1 MERDGEVG
9 GVTRGGSGGVVPR
22 GKHSYRD
29 LVDSSLVGS
38 GYADHLTD
46 ADLALLVSVTQG
58 LTGPAPAAAGAARL
72 RGRPEDVP
80 LLIGDPRVFQAV
92 FGPAARGGAAPAG
105 GTAPGGS
112 TVPAGGTAPGGSTV
126 PAGGTAPGGS
136 TVPAG
141 GTAPGGST
149 IRALGQAAPASLASP
164 FLIFAVA
171 VHRAAAE
178 LPSMS
183 HVTERSGDRQRVPLF
198 DTPQLRDFL
207 ASAARRLFLAEL
219 LGSFTRSSVAPQQTA
234 AGPPGTRPA
243 RGLRRP
249 RRVSELDLP
258 RMAGLLDEVPG
269 PQRPGAYR
277 RLGDVALFLAGVF
290 PDYAAAHAF
299 GPVNVT
305 RLLRAGQ
312 VPAREHDTLAEAPA
326 IELLEYLGAQ
336 WYRAAWNLAP
346 ARTARLA
353 IVADVADR
361 FRQARRVLN
370 HIADRY
376 LFPLGDPWFAP
387 PAP

>member
-1 MERDGEVG
+1 M
-9 GVTRGGSGGVVPR
+9 
-22 GKHSYRD
+22 
-29 LVDSSLVGS
+29 DSSLVGS

-46 ADLALLVSVTQG
+46 ADLALLVAVTQG
-58 LTGPAPAAAGAARL
+58 LTGPTRAAAGAARL

-92 FGPAARGGAAPAG
+92 FGPAAGTAVRGNAAPA
-105 GTAPGGS
+105 
-112 TVPAGGTAPGGSTV
+112 
-126 PAGGTAPGGS
+126 
-136 TVPAG
+136 
-141 GTAPGGST
+141 
-149 IRALGQAAPASLASP
+149 LGPAAPASLASP

-234 AGPPGTRPA
+234 GGPPGTRPG
-243 RGLRRP
+243 RGPRRP

-258 RMAGLLDEVPG
+258 RMAGLLGEVPEA
-269 PQRPGAYR
+269 QRPGAYR

-299 GPVNVT
+299 GPVNVA